1 MIILGGAKRQSRAVF
16 AAVAGRYSF
25 PAKQVLSRMEIFFL
39 SHCKGTTFGRGAF
52 RLGMDRRVSSAFFC
66 FLLDVDVEFGDDEL
80 DDVGWQY
87 LVVGLHAHGG

>member
-1 MIILGGAKRQSRAVF
+1 
-16 AAVAGRYSF
+16 
-25 PAKQVLSRMEIFFL
+25 MESFFL

-52 RLGMDRRVSSAFFC
+52 RLGMARRVSSAFFC

-87 LVVGLHAHGG
+87 LVVGLHAHGGELVLIGLAPAHEGLYADAGILRQL